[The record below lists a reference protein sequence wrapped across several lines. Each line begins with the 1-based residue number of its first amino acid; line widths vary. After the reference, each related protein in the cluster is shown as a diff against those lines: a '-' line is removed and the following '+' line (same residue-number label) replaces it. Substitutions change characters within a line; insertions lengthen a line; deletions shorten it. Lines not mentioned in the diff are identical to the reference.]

1 MDGVVKRQLEEE
13 LLLLI
18 FRFGFQN
25 VEEVLVEMKP
35 TIRERFEERLKTI
48 FDSGSRPSVAKSE
61 PEPEPELEPV
71 VTEPT
76 AQVPEPIPKG
86 TNEKK
91 KAQRDAEKKK
101 REENEANG
109 IFAQDLLTEENLRT
123 WKAANHSNAYIA
135 REFVGCREEEVA
147 KAIKKFGIFKPP
159 FLS

>member
-1 MDGVVKRQLEEE
+1 MKRQLEEE

-18 FRFGFQN
+18 FKFGFQN

-48 FDSGSRPSVAKSE
+48 FDSGSRPSVAESE
-61 PEPEPELEPV
+61 PELEPELESELEPV

-76 AQVPEPIPKG
+76 TQVSEPIPKG

-109 IFAQDLLTEENLRT
+109 IFVADLLTEQNLRT
-123 WKAANHSNAYIA
+123 WKAARHSNAYIA
-135 REFVGCREEEVA
+135 REFVGCREEDVA
-147 KAIKKFGIFKPP
+147 KAIKKFGISNPVV
-159 FLS
+159 